1 MARALQLIQNTSYVG
16 KGTMQLLSS
25 QFAVSS
31 TREAVV
37 ADADA
42 KAPALSERGFQ
53 SVFSEYT
60 HRSEGSASAAPRLAS
75 YRSSET
81 IPSGLSG
88 QLLPQRQSDTGQLGE
103 SELALD
109 NLADTLEGLTA
120 TLEDL
125 LELEQDAPEGETG
138 PLTELLVGR
147 LGLTD
152 EAAADFINTLQTW
165 VAEPPTVAMSAEA
178 LADLGPEALLTVQAM
193 GDSLASLEADVNQ
206 WYQQVAQL
214 AGDASLALAKGE
226 LAALSQEADTPE
238 LMNTGF
244 PLIGSTS
251 AGTAPRDRTMLETLQ
266 QWSQALNDGQGGLSQ
281 LVTSIA
287 ERVRAVLNTAA
298 GGSLPSTFDQSRPE
312 NTLLAQE
319 TALVGDKPAPTADTL
334 FSKLLQTGGT
344 GPDHSDSLAA
354 ARLTPLAAAV
364 ADEAR
369 QPLLGGQPIPEKAD
383 AANAVIQRSLQ
394 QPVLAGEAGR
404 QLGERLA
411 LMVRGDIQ
419 QATIRLDPP
428 ELGMMDVR
436 ITVQNDQTQVQI
448 VVQSPQVREA
458 LESQSVRLREFL
470 EQQGLSLAKLDIREE
485 SSGHQQAGSE
495 QGSDESGDTHGLATG
510 DDEGTGESVTSV
522 AWGQGLVDHF
532 V

>member
-1 MARALQLIQNTSYVG
+1 
-16 KGTMQLLSS
+16 MQLLSP

-37 ADADA
+37 ADTDA
-42 KAPALSERGFQ
+42 KAPALSQRGFQ

-60 HRSEGSASAAPRLAS
+60 HRSESSASVAARLSSA
-75 YRSSET
+75 RSTET
-81 IPSGLSG
+81 PASGLSG
-88 QLLPQRQSDTGQLGE
+88 QLLPQRQTDTGPIGE

-109 NLADTLEGLTA
+109 NLADTLEGLTT
-120 TLEDL
+120 TLENL
-125 LELEQDAPEGETG
+125 LALEQDVPEGETG
-138 PLTELLVGR
+138 PLTDMLVGH
-147 LGLTD
+147 LGLTE
-152 EAAADFINTLQTW
+152 EAAEDFINTLQTW
-165 VAEPPTVAMSAEA
+165 VADPPTVAMTAEA
-178 LADLGPEALLTVQAM
+178 LDDLGPEALLAVQAM
-193 GDSLASLEADVNQ
+193 GDSLASLGADVNQ

-214 AGDASLALAKGE
+214 AGDASTGFVRGE
-226 LAALSQEADTPE
+226 LAVSSQEADTPE
-238 LMNTGF
+238 LMNTGL
-244 PLIGSTS
+244 PLTGSTS
-251 AGTAPRDRTMLETLQ
+251 IGGAPRERTMLETLQ

-312 NTLLAQE
+312 SALLAQDSTLLA
-319 TALVGDKPAPTADTL
+319 DKPAPAADTL
-334 FSKLLQTGGT
+334 FSKLLQAGGPVT
-344 GPDHSDSLAA
+344 DHSDSLAA
-354 ARLTPLAAAV
+354 ARLSPLAAAV
-364 ADEAR
+364 ADDAR
-369 QPLLGGQPIPEKAD
+369 QPLLAGQPIPEKAD
-383 AANAVIQRSLQ
+383 AVNAVIQRSLQ

-485 SSGHQQAGSE
+485 SAGHQQAGSE
-495 QGSDESGDTHGLATG
+495 QGNDNSGNTNGLAAG
-510 DDEGTGESVTSV
+510 DDESSAESATSV

>member
-1 MARALQLIQNTSYVG
+1 
-16 KGTMQLLSS
+16 MQLLTP
-25 QFAVSS
+25 QFAVSG

-42 KAPALSERGFQ
+42 KAPALSQRGFQ
-53 SVFSEYT
+53 SVFSEFT
-60 HRSEGSASAAPRLAS
+60 HRSE
-75 YRSSET
+75 SSEPEAARLSLARSAET
-81 IPSGLSG
+81 PASGLSG
-88 QLLPQRQSDTGQLGE
+88 QLLPQRQTDTGQLGE

-109 NLADTLEGLTA
+109 NLADTLEGLTT
-120 TLEDL
+120 TLENL
-125 LELEQDAPEGETG
+125 LALEQDVPKGETG
-138 PLTELLVGR
+138 PLTEMLVGH
-147 LGLTD
+147 LGLTE
-152 EAAADFINTLQTW
+152 EAAEDFINTLQTW
-165 VAEPPTVAMSAEA
+165 VAEPPTVAMTAEA
-178 LADLGPEALLTVQAM
+178 LADLGPEALLAVQAM
-193 GDSLASLEADVNQ
+193 GDSLASLEEDVNQ

-214 AGDASLALAKGE
+214 A
-226 LAALSQEADTPE
+226 AAPE
-238 LMNTGF
+238 VINTGL
-244 PLIGSTS
+244 PLTSSSS
-251 AGTAPRDRTMLETLQ
+251 AGMVPSERTMLETLQ

-312 NTLLAQE
+312 SALLTQDSTLFA
-319 TALVGDKPAPTADTL
+319 DKPAPAADTL
-334 FSKLLQTGGT
+334 FSKLLQTGGPVT
-344 GPDHSDSLAA
+344 DHSDSLAA

-364 ADEAR
+364 ADDAR
-369 QPLLGGQPIPEKAD
+369 QPLLAGQPIPEKAD
-383 AANAVIQRSLQ
+383 AVNAVIQRSLQ

-428 ELGMMDVR
+428 ELGLMDVR

-470 EQQGLSLAKLDIREE
+470 EQQGLSLAKLDVREE
-485 SSGHQQAGSE
+485 SAGHQQAGSE
-495 QGSDESGDTHGLATG
+495 QGNDNSGNTKGLAAG
-510 DDEGTGESVTSV
+510 DDERSAESATSV